1 MNKIPLWEKA
11 YIKADDTKGDVVV
24 VPLQYEKPLYFKTNF
39 GNGSTLSIEKQSEL
53 WIYKDNSGKHK
64 AVVRIA
70 LPDKTYQD
78 DISKSFAG
86 YLLEEDWTGNSIAT
100 YLYDDGK
107 VSLLKK
113 NPLPLN
119 NNNTA
124 NREGD
129 ICYVVNWYQCDY
141 IGNGVGYNCQLL
153 YSDYIPCEGGDDE
166 NEGGGG
172 GGGGS
177 ETGNQCAAQC
187 ANDFNA
193 LVNGTIIAS
202 ETIDIHVSDI
212 DGLTKNKNPEWRIL
226 KNLTWALFSHEMGTI
241 EHVTSP
247 EDRWEWRTLAHH
259 SITFAGQAYGGSVSF
274 SQGVGTPSFTPG
286 TSNVLY
292 AGMSVSYTVTYA
304 PLCNC
309 PGVNVILPPT
319 TIPYSSNAI
328 WNANPF

>member
-1 MNKIPLWEKA
+1 VNKIPLWEKA

-39 GNGSTLSIEKQSEL
+39 GNGSTLSIEKQSEF
-53 WIYKDNSGKHK
+53 WIYKDNSGKYK

-141 IGNGVGYNCQLL
+141 IGNGW
-153 YSDYIPCEGGDDE
+153 D
-166 NEGGGG
+166 
-172 GGGGS
+172 
-177 ETGNQCAAQC
+177 
-187 ANDFNA
+187 
-193 LVNGTIIAS
+193 IIANCY
-202 ETIDIHVSDI
+202 TPITYRVRVVMMK
-212 DGLTKNKNPEWRIL
+212 TKAVAVVAVVAKLEINAPL
-226 KNLTWALFSHEMGTI
+226 
-241 EHVTSP
+241 
-247 EDRWEWRTLAHH
+247 
-259 SITFAGQAYGGSVSF
+259 
-274 SQGVGTPSFTPG
+274 
-286 TSNVLY
+286 NVL
-292 AGMSVSYTVTYA
+292 
-304 PLCNC
+304 
-309 PGVNVILPPT
+309 
-319 TIPYSSNAI
+319 TISMH
-328 WNANPF
+328 